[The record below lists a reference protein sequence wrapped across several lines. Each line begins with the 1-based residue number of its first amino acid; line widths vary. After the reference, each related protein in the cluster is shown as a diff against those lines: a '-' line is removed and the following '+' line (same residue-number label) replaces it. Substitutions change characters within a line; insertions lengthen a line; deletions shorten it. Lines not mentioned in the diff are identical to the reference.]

1 MEHIQRTSVFVILI
15 FLFCINLLC
24 ADNLHSSSRNSQ
36 YRRTRTAINNGGS
49 RVKKNSYGSGTVS
62 AASGFN
68 EGGGNGAG
76 VDGAPLSA
84 MLSMIGN
91 RERERKPNIV
101 LILTDDQDVELG
113 ESTYL
118 FILNKK
124 ICIQSR
130 NHSLHLP
137 SIEIRNSEEGKTE
150 RIRMLTKYVLAVFV
164 NF

>member
-62 AASGFN
+62 AAGGFN
-68 EGGGNGAG
+68 EGGANGAG

-124 ICIQSR
+124 ICMQSSGR
-130 NHSLHLP
+130 HAVESRCRKRHEGPGLMGVPPYRL
-137 SIEIRNSEEGKTE
+137 NSG
-150 RIRMLTKYVLAVFV
+150 VLFG
-164 NF
+164 